1 MTSGKTA
8 AQCCHACL
16 GAYKRAVR
24 QSPSAVKW
32 WQRTGQAKV
41 AVKVPVQAELETL
54 AAAAEAA
61 GLCCYL
67 VEDAGRT
74 QIAPGSKT
82 VLAIGP
88 APVHAF
94 EGITGHLKLY

>member
-1 MTSGKTA
+1 MA

-16 GAYKRAVR
+16 GAYKRALKLC
-24 QSPSAVKW
+24 PNAVKA
-32 WQRTGQAKV
+32 WQTTGQAKV
-41 AVKVPVQAELETL
+41 AVKVSNTEELEALRDTIR
-54 AAAAEAA
+54 AA
-61 GLCCYL
+61 GLPYYL

-82 VLAIGP
+82 VLGIGP

-94 EGITGHLKLY
+94 EPLTSHLKLM